1 MEEGGLIIVCG
12 DFVDG
17 GAVAD
22 FVSFTVDGSALEA
35 AASEPS
41 AEALAVVVA
50 AWFTAGLH
58 DRQTAD
64 FAAPMY
70 NGAVEQAALF

>member
-1 MEEGGLIIVCG
+1 MEEGGLIIVGG

-22 FVSFTVDGSALEA
+22 FVSFTVDGAALEA

-41 AEALAVVVA
+41 AETLTVVVTA
-50 AWFTAGLH
+50 GFAAGLH
-58 DRQTAD
+58 DRQPAD
-64 FAAPMY
+64 LAAPMD

>member
-1 MEEGGLIIVCG
+1 MEEGGLIIVGG

-22 FVSFTVDGSALEA
+22 FVSFTVDGAALEA
-35 AASEPS
+35 ATGEPG

-50 AWFTAGLH
+50 AGFAAGLH
-58 DRQTAD
+58 DWQPAD
-64 FAAPMY
+64 FAAPMD